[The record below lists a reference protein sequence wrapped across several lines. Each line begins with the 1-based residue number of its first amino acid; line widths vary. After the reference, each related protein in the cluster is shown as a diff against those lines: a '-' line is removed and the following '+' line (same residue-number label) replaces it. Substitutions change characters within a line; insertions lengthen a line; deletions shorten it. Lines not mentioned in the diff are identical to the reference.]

1 MTTKANF
8 DLVVAFIVSLL
19 SWWVNVLCVME
30 DTAMNEDRKVGR
42 VDEVKPDLKVD
53 THRIKNEDLEKEYAY
68 ALATKMIKGMLDG
81 GIITQCD
88 SEENLAQ

>member
-1 MTTKANF
+1 
-8 DLVVAFIVSLL
+8 
-19 SWWVNVLCVME
+19 ME

-88 SEENLAQ
+88 SEENFKKKEVVLEKQKFVHNGKSESACYTF